1 MAPGVWLGGSPGWA
15 RARLVAHQASWLGLG
30 SGALARLRF
39 GSALLRLSAGFRLDF
54 GCIFAS
60 GFQLLGFGLDFILTG
75 IVSRI

>member
-1 MAPGVWLGGSPGWA
+1 M
-15 RARLVAHQASWLGLG
+15 AHQASWLGLG

-60 GFQLLGFGLDFILTG
+60 GFQLLGFWLDFIWLDFGLDFVRSLAFI
-75 IVSRI
+75 RISIHSGLL